1 MDIPK
6 EIIKVFDNV
15 INPRLSADHGSAE
28 PVSFADG
35 VLTVRMGGACRG
47 CLAVNGTLDHVI
59 RKSLAEHCPGLGV
72 RQVVAD
78 HSVDPELWE
87 LAQRI
92 LKGDRL

>member
-35 VLTVRMGGACRG
+35 VLTVRM
-47 CLAVNGTLDHVI
+47 DHVI

-78 HSVDPELWE
+78 DSVAPELWE